1 MKTTMMKKVT
11 SICASLIALGLVG
24 CAGETKVIT
33 ETKYKVPQI
42 FHPSPPPQV
51 DALDVEWIVV
61 NRDKL
66 KELVAE
72 AEQKGD
78 KLPLLAL
85 TPQGYQNL
93 SLTIQELKR
102 YILQQREIILY
113 YKNTYD
119 DLKKNVDEANKTSDE
134 DDNG

>member
-1 MKTTMMKKVT
+1 MTNKIT
-11 SICASLIALGLVG
+11 SILSLVVALALVG
-24 CAGETKVIT
+24 CGGATKVVT
-33 ETKYKVPQI
+33 ETKYKVPQV

-51 DALDVEWIVV
+51 NALDVDWIVV
-61 NRDKL
+61 NRKKL
-66 KELVAE
+66 KELVAK
-72 AEQKGD
+72 AEEKGD

-85 TPQGYQNL
+85 TPTGYQNL

-102 YILQQREIILY
+102 YILQQRQIILY

-119 DLKKNVDEANKTSDE
+119 DLQKNVDEVNKTSED